1 VSVSRTRRRAT
12 PAPRANGS
20 DRFLFY
26 SHDALGL
33 GHVRRNLS
41 VAGAL
46 TELAPEASV
55 LVATSTAEA
64 ESLGVPQGVD
74 ILKLPGLRK
83 MGNERYTS
91 RKLHL
96 SGKEVRTFR
105 AELLAAAVTGFRPAV
120 MLVDKHPLGVGGE
133 LSPALDAA
141 RAYGT
146 RAVLGLRDVLDD
158 LSAVDAE
165 WRRRGVF
172 ERIADLYD
180 RVLVYGQPD
189 LFDPLSEYHFPD
201 DVAAIC
207 SFCGYVIEPA
217 AHGSGA
223 ERPNGHPAPAP
234 SDEPVVL
241 ATAGGGED
249 GFDLLATFLEA
260 AAEAHWQAMVVTGS
274 QCPPKDAERLSRL
287 AAEAGVEF
295 RRFVPGLAAQ
305 FGSLDALVCMG
316 GYNTLAEAAAS
327 GVATVCIP
335 RVRPRREQLIRAR
348 MFERRG
354 LLTLVEPR
362 RLDAGVLKAEV
373 ESAIERENPGGR
385 RRSEGALD
393 IGGAP
398 RAARH
403 LLEVAAGTVATRAA
417 AKGGRL

>member
-1 VSVSRTRRRAT
+1 VSVSRTSRRPARALQ
-12 PAPRANGS
+12 NGS
-20 DRFLFY
+20 HRFLFY

-33 GHVRRNLS
+33 GHVRRNLA

-46 TELAPEASV
+46 TDLAPGASV

-74 ILKLPGLRK
+74 LLKLPGLRK

-96 SGKEVRTFR
+96 SGREVRTVR

-120 MLVDKHPLGVGGE
+120 VLVDKHPLGVGGE

-141 RAYGT
+141 RSYGT

-158 LSAVDAE
+158 LAAVDAE
-165 WRRRGVF
+165 WRHRGVF
-172 ERIADLYD
+172 ERIADRYD

-189 LFDPLSEYHFPD
+189 LFDPLREYDFPD
-201 DVAAIC
+201 RVAAIS
-207 SFCGYVIEPA
+207 SFCGYVVAPA
-217 AHGSGA
+217 VHRSRP
-223 ERPNGHPAPAP
+223 ERPSGRSAPAP
-234 SDEPVVL
+234 STEPVVL

-274 QCPPKDAERLSRL
+274 QCPPKHVERLSTL
-287 AAEAGVEF
+287 ATEAGVEF
-295 RRFVPGLAAQ
+295 RSFVPGLSAQ

-354 LLTLVEPR
+354 LLKVVEPR
-362 RLDAGVLKAEV
+362 QLDAGVLKAEV
-373 ESAIERENPGGR
+373 ESAIGR
-385 RRSEGALD
+385 AEPAGPAQGSLD
-393 IGGAP
+393 LGGAP

-403 LLEVAAGTVATRAA
+403 LLEVAAEPVRVRAA
-417 AKGGRL
+417 AKEGRL